1 MTRTLLRVG
10 EHLSLVH
17 RVSVP
22 STTSPSPCSPT
33 CTATSSSST
42 STPVTWVR
50 VGQGREQGEV
60 ARFMNRRVLGE
71 VGEVARLACPE
82 DRRLLEA
89 VTMVQLTILATSAA
103 SIPCMARLT
112 LQGGAARGVGAGVV
126 ARILALAAREEGRAT
141 NSSTIGF
148 FGGSTDEVEEV
159 EVVERVVEETEEEE
173 TDPDF
178 LDSITHE
185 VNHVEAVYQI
195 LVELT
200 LKWRSYWWPKVH
212 KVGPGDGHAHDPA
225 QRTHGGSD
233 NPGQVHHLATWP
245 PGHLATCHLATCHLT
260 PPPGAATTSPPGAAP
275 PGTPSPAPCSGPGPG
290 RCSTPGSRR
299 G

>member
-159 EVVERVVEETEEEE
+159 EVVERVVEESEEEEE

-185 VNHVEAVYQI
+185 VMAMPM
-195 LVELT
+195 T
-200 LKWRSYWWPKVH
+200 LPSGHTVDRTTLDRS
-212 KVGPGDGHAHDPA
+212 
-225 QRTHGGSD
+225 T
-233 NPGQVHHLATWP
+233 TWP
-245 PGHLATCHLATCHLT
+245 PGHLVTWPPATWPPAT
-260 PPPGAATTSPPGAAP
+260 
-275 PGTPSPAPCSGPGPG
+275 
-290 RCSTPGSRR
+290 
-299 G
+299 